1 MDKPEL
7 THKETSKTLLRNI
20 LQNKWPVLSKN
31 VKVIEDKDLG
41 TVQIRRLMDITAK
54 YNIRS

>member
-41 TVQIRRLMDITAK
+41 TVQIRRLMDFTAK